1 MITKTRKAVL
11 SGLALAASVTLLA
24 GCASDTGASDSAK
37 ILPCMV
43 SDSGGFNDKSFNQLG
58 YEGLMDAANGI
69 GVTPITVE
77 SASETDFAPNLQSLV
92 DQGCDVIVSVGFLLS
107 APTVESALANPDVNY
122 ILIDDAADNDFD
134 GNIDAPNIQPLL
146 FDTAQAAFLAGYA
159 SAATTQSGIVGT
171 FGGMNIPTVSI
182 FMDGFKQ
189 GVDNFNTTNGKSV
202 KVLGWDGKDG
212 SFTGGFEANDTAR
225 QIAQSLIDQGADVI
239 LPVGGPIYQS
249 AAAAIQSSGK
259 EIALLGVDADITKT
273 DPSVAS
279 IVLTSILKNID
290 VAVTEAVT
298 AAANGEFSSTPFI
311 GTLANNGV
319 GIAPLTN
326 FANWIPKDLQSQ
338 LDALQ
343 KKIVAGDIVVT
354 SYLAG

>member
-1 MITKTRKAVL
+1 
-11 SGLALAASVTLLA
+11 
-24 GCASDTGASDSAK
+24 
-37 ILPCMV
+37 
-43 SDSGGFNDKSFNQLG
+43 
-58 YEGLMDAANGI
+58 
-69 GVTPITVE
+69 
-77 SASETDFAPNLQSLV
+77 
-92 DQGCDVIVSVGFLLS
+92 
-107 APTVESALANPDVNY
+107 
-122 ILIDDAADNDFD
+122 
-134 GNIDAPNIQPLL
+134 
-146 FDTAQAAFLAGYA
+146 
-159 SAATTQSGIVGT
+159 
-171 FGGMNIPTVSI
+171 
-182 FMDGFKQ
+182 MDGFKQ

>member
-58 YEGLMDAANGI
+58 YEGLIDAANGI

-290 VAVTEAVT
+290 IAVTEAVT